1 MKLLLAEDEFA
12 MADAVEDILTYHNY
26 IIDSVDNGIDALH
39 YARSEHYDGIILDI
53 MMPGKDGLTVLKELR
68 HLGIH
73 TPVLLLTAKSDVAD
87 RIEGLDLG
95 ADDYLPKPFVMEE
108 LLARVRAMLR
118 RREEY
123 TPDVHRCGNISLSLA
138 NKTLSGPEKSLL
150 LSKLEYQLMEL
161 LMLNQGQYFSS
172 EKILE
177 RVWGY
182 DTEAELGVVWVYIS
196 YLRKKLSELKA
207 DAEIKS
213 RRGVGY
219 TLEVK
224 R

>member
-73 TPVLLLTAKSDVAD
+73 TPVLLLTAKSDIAD

-123 TPDVHRCGNISLSLA
+123 TPDVLRCGNISLSLA

-224 R
+224 

>member
-123 TPDVHRCGNISLSLA
+123 TPDVLRCGNISLSLA

-172 EKILE
+172 QKILE

-224 R
+224 

>member
-123 TPDVHRCGNISLSLA
+123 TPDVLRCGNISLSLA

-177 RVWGY
+177 RVW
-182 DTEAELGVVWVYIS
+182 AMIQ
-196 YLRKKLSELKA
+196 RLSW
-207 DAEIKS
+207 
-213 RRGVGY
+213 G
-219 TLEVK
+219 
-224 R
+224 

>member
-1 MKLLLAEDEFA
+1 
-12 MADAVEDILTYHNY
+12 
-26 IIDSVDNGIDALH
+26 
-39 YARSEHYDGIILDI
+39 
-53 MMPGKDGLTVLKELR
+53 
-68 HLGIH
+68 
-73 TPVLLLTAKSDVAD
+73 
-87 RIEGLDLG
+87 
-95 ADDYLPKPFVMEE
+95 MEE

-123 TPDVHRCGNISLSLA
+123 TPDVLRCGNISLSLA

-224 R
+224 

>member
-1 MKLLLAEDEFA
+1 MKVLFAEDEIA
-12 MADAVEDILTYHNY
+12 MAEAVADILTYHNY
-26 IIDSVDNGIDALH
+26 HVDTVDNGLDALA
-39 YARSEHYDGIILDI
+39 YALAEHYDGIILDI

-68 HLGIH
+68 QQGVN
-73 TPVLLLTAKSDVAD
+73 TPVLLLTAKSEVAD
-87 RIEGLDLG
+87 RIAGLNLG

-123 TPDVHRCGNISLSLA
+123 TPDVLQCGNLALSSID
-138 NKTLSGPEKSLL
+138 KTLSGPDNSFI

-161 LMLNQGQYFSS
+161 LMLHQGQYFSS

-182 DTEAELGVVWVYIS
+182 DTDAELGVVWVYIS
-196 YLRKKLSELKA
+196 YLRKKMAALKA
-207 DAEIKS
+207 SAEIKS

-219 TLEVK
+219 TLEAK
-224 R
+224 

>member
-95 ADDYLPKPFVMEE
+95 ADYYLPKPFVMEE

-123 TPDVHRCGNISLSLA
+123 TPDVLRCGNIYLSLA

-224 R
+224 

>member
-123 TPDVHRCGNISLSLA
+123 TPDVLRCGNISLSLA

-224 R
+224 

>member
-123 TPDVHRCGNISLSLA
+123 TPDVLRCGNISLSLA

-182 DTEAELGVVWVYIS
+182 DTEAELGVVWFYIS

-224 R
+224 